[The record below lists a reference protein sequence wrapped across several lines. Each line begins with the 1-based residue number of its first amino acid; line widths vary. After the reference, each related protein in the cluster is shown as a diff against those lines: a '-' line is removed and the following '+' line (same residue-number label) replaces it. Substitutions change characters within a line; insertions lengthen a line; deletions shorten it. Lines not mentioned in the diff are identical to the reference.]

1 MDFAGKVAIVTGGG
15 TGMGKA
21 ISMQLAAAGA
31 TVVVNY
37 SRSADEA
44 TATVG
49 EIEAAGGKATAVQAD
64 VADAGQVASLV
75 SQTLDRSGRLD
86 VIVNNAGT
94 TVFVPFADLD
104 GIDEATWDRIM
115 AVNVKAPWLLA
126 KAAVTALR
134 ADGGGAIVT
143 ISSVAGLKPGGSSL
157 AYSVSKAAM
166 IHLTRGLALALAPDV
181 RVNSIAPGFVNTRW
195 HDNSSD
201 ERKQQIAQASPL
213 KSHVSVESIATA
225 TLECLRN
232 DNMTGQVIALDSGSL
247 LT

>member
-1 MDFAGKVAIVTGGG
+1 MDFAGKVSIVTGGG
-15 TGMGKA
+15 TGIGKA
-21 ISMQLAAAGA
+21 ISAQLWAAGA
-31 TVVVNY
+31 SVVVNY

-49 EIEAAGGKATAVQAD
+49 ELEAAGGTAMAVRAD
-64 VADAGQVASLV
+64 VADAGQVATLV
-75 SQTLDRSGRLD
+75 AQTVDRYGRLD
-86 VIVNNAGT
+86 VVVNNAGT

-126 KAAVTALR
+126 KAAATALR
-134 ADGGGAIVT
+134 ANGGGAIVN

-166 IHLTRGLALALAPDV
+166 IHLTKGLALALAPDV
-181 RVNSIAPGFVNTRW
+181 RVNTIAPGFVNTRW

-213 KSHVSVESIATA
+213 KRHVSVESIATA

-232 DNMTGQVIALDSGSL
+232 DNMTGQVIAIDSGSL
-247 LT
+247 LA

>member
-21 ISMQLAAAGA
+21 ISSGLAAAGA
-31 TVVVNY
+31 SVVVNY

-44 TATVG
+44 TATVR
-49 EIEAAGGKATAVQAD
+49 ELEAAGGTAVAIQAD
-64 VADAGQVASLV
+64 VADAQQVASLV
-75 SQTLDRSGRLD
+75 GQTVDRYGRLD
-86 VIVNNAGT
+86 IVVNNAGT
-94 TVFVPFADLD
+94 TVFVPFPDLD
-104 GIDEATWDRIM
+104 GIEEADWDRIM
-115 AVNVKAPWLLA
+115 AVNVKAPWLMA
-126 KAAVTALR
+126 KAAAKALR

-143 ISSVAGLKPGGSSL
+143 ISSVAGIKPGGSSL

-166 IHLTRGLALALAPDV
+166 IHLTKGLAVALAPDV

-201 ERKQQIAQASPL
+201 ERKQQIAEASPL
-213 KSHVSVESIATA
+213 RKNVSVESIATA

-232 DNMTGQVIALDSGSL
+232 ENMTGQVIAIESGSL
-247 LT
+247 L

>member
-21 ISMQLAAAGA
+21 ISTGLAAAGA
-31 TVVVNY
+31 SVVVNY

-49 EIEAAGGKATAVQAD
+49 EIEAAGGKAAAVQAD
-64 VADAGQVASLV
+64 VADAGQAARLV
-75 SQTLDRSGRLD
+75 SQAVDRYGRLD
-86 VIVNNAGT
+86 IIVNNAGT
-94 TVFVPFADLD
+94 TVFVPFPDLD
-104 GIDEATWDRIM
+104 GIDEADWDRIM

-126 KAAVTALR
+126 KAAAKALR

-143 ISSVAGLKPGGSSL
+143 ISSVAGIKPGGSSL

-166 IHLTRGLALALAPDV
+166 IHLTKGLAIALAPDV

-201 ERKQQIAQASPL
+201 ERKRQIAEASPL
-213 KSHVSVESIATA
+213 KSHVGVESIATA

>member
-21 ISMQLAAAGA
+21 ISTELAAAGA
-31 TVVVNY
+31 AVVVNY

-49 EIEAAGGKATAVQAD
+49 ELEAAGGKAVAIQAD
-64 VADAGQVASLV
+64 VADAGQVAELV
-75 SQTLDRSGRLD
+75 RRTVDRYGRLD

-94 TVFVPFADLD
+94 TIFVPFADLD
-104 GIDEATWDRIM
+104 GVDEAAWDRIM

-126 KAAVTALR
+126 KAAAAAMR
-134 ADGGGAIVT
+134 ANGGGAIVN
-143 ISSVAGLKPGGSSL
+143 ISSVAGIKPGGSSL
-157 AYSVSKAAM
+157 PYSVSKAAM
-166 IHLTRGLALALAPDV
+166 IHLTKGLAVALAPDI

-201 ERKQQIAQASPL
+201 ERKRQIAEASPL
-213 KSHVSVESIATA
+213 RTNVSVESIATA

-232 DNMTGQVIALDSGSL
+232 DNMTGQVIAIDSGSL
-247 LT
+247 L